1 MAKSEHNFLGLALG
15 IPGRPDPA
23 RVLLAALPLLALTAC
38 GAPAPPPTAVT
49 PPPLAV
55 PQPPAP
61 KPPAPE
67 PTTAATPV
75 PGLTPLPTPAA
86 VVGGIG
92 QGRLDPF
99 APVASA
105 GSTATDANGRPI
117 STVKPVA
124 QLPAGFSFTGV
135 VSSRG
140 TAQALVQVSGQ
151 TGPLCV
157 GPRGFCPG
165 AGQAPLL
172 PPGWIVTTIDVNN
185 GRLSLRQGKDRVNL
199 TL

>member
-1 MAKSEHNFLGLALG
+1 MAKAEHNIVLGTALG
-15 IPGRPDPA
+15 MPGLPHPA

-38 GAPAPPPTAVT
+38 GAPPAPPTAVT
-49 PPPLAV
+49 PPPV
-55 PQPPAP
+55 VAP
-61 KPPAPE
+61 KPPTPE
-67 PTTAATPV
+67 PTAALAPV
-75 PGLTPLPTPAA
+75 PGLTPLPTPAE

-99 APVASA
+99 APVVSAAST
-105 GSTATDANGRPI
+105 STDANGQPI
-117 STVKPVA
+117 AKAKPMA

-151 TGPLCV
+151 TGPICV
-157 GPRGFCPG
+157 GVRGFCPG
-165 AGQAPLL
+165 AGLAPLL
-172 PPGWIVTTIDVNN
+172 PPGWIVTSIDVNN
-185 GRLSLRQGKDRVNL
+185 GRLSLRQGTDRVNL

>member
-1 MAKSEHNFLGLALG
+1 M
-15 IPGRPDPA
+15 
-23 RVLLAALPLLALTAC
+23 
-38 GAPAPPPTAVT
+38 
-49 PPPLAV
+49 
-55 PQPPAP
+55 
-61 KPPAPE
+61 
-67 PTTAATPV
+67 
-75 PGLTPLPTPAA
+75 PGLTPLPTPAQ
-86 VVGGIG
+86 VVGGLG

-99 APVASA
+99 APVVSA
-105 GSTATDANGRPI
+105 TTTAVDANGRPI
-117 STVKPVA
+117 PKSRPTA

-165 AGQAPLL
+165 AGLAPLL
-172 PPGWIVTTIDVNN
+172 PPGWIVTAIHVGN
-185 GRLSLRQGKDRVNL
+185 GQLSLRQGKDRFTL

>member
-1 MAKSEHNFLGLALG
+1 MAKAEHNFFPGPALG
-15 IPGRPDPA
+15 IPGLPDAA
-23 RVLLAALPLLALTAC
+23 RRLLAALPLLALTAC
-38 GAPAPPPTAVT
+38 GAPPAPPTAVT
-49 PPPLAV
+49 PPPV
-55 PQPPAP
+55 VVP
-61 KPPAPE
+61 KPPTPE
-67 PTTAATPV
+67 PTAALAPV
-75 PGLTPLPTPAA
+75 AGLTPLPTPAE

-105 GSTATDANGRPI
+105 ASSATDANGRPI
-117 STVKPVA
+117 PRAKPAA

-151 TGPLCV
+151 TGPVCV
-157 GPRGFCPG
+157 GARGFCPG
-165 AGQAPLL
+165 AGLAPLL
-172 PPGWIVTTIDVNN
+172 PPGWIVTSIDVNN
-185 GRLSLRQGKDRVNL
+185 GRLSLRQGTDRVNL